1 MASGQKTFANTQ
13 EVVSYEATR
22 YKGDQKLLDR
32 REQAILSELLGIVA
46 GGRRDLHALDV
57 PSGFGRF
64 CAVLLQVSSR
74 LIDADRSESMALR
87 ASTRAKELGGKETG
101 GVGADLTQLP
111 FRDGQFDVVLCMRL
125 LHHIHD
131 AQARQRMFAELAR
144 VTKKHVVISFYDK
157 NAIHQLQRTLSTIT
171 NKKRRASRIF
181 FYPVAQF
188 RAEIEEAGFQLRELR
203 VPVRLVHAQRIA
215 LLEKK

>member
-1 MASGQKTFANTQ
+1 MARKTFLSSQ
-13 EVVSYEATR
+13 EVAAYEAKR

-32 REQAILSELLGIVA
+32 REQAILAELLGIVA
-46 GGRRDLHALDV
+46 GGRKDLVALDV

-64 CAVLLQVSSR
+64 CGVLLGVASR
-74 LIDADRSESMALR
+74 LIDADRSESMAGR
-87 ASTRAKELGGKETG
+87 ASARARELGGKDTG
-101 GVGADLTQLP
+101 GVGADLTALP
-111 FRDGQFDVVLCMRL
+111 FRDGTFDVVLCMRL

-131 AQARQRMFAELAR
+131 PHARAKMFAELAR
-144 VTKKHVVISFYDK
+144 VSRKHVLISFYDR
-157 NAIHQLQRTLSTIT
+157 NPLHQFQRTLSAIT

-181 FYPVAQF
+181 FYPVEEF
-188 RAEIEEAGFQLRELR
+188 RKEVEEAGFTMRELR